1 MNILSGPAPAIA
13 LAMLAS
19 ICFAGAAVLQ
29 HRAVAAHAEETRAE
43 ATRSGRSAG
52 GAEGKLSMQGLRAV
66 TRRPGWLAGLA
77 LAVGGTTMHA
87 IALVLAPLS
96 VVQPIGVLAVPIAV
110 VLSVM
115 HTGRKPAPGV
125 LVGVALSVAGVAAF
139 VGIAAGTAVSTPA
152 PDSATLVAGLV
163 VATLVVGLAALGLS
177 RTGWVRCVACA
188 TAGAVAFGLVSALL
202 RAVSQ
207 SVTTGLTG
215 LLAPSVLVAI
225 LGIAAAVLV
234 GGWLVQ
240 HAFAAGAPEVVVACL
255 TVVDPI
261 VAVVLGVVLLGEGAR
276 TPTQTWLLLLG
287 AAAAA
292 ATGVVALASHHPDA
306 AGRGEPSPAAAS
318 VRTEGPGPLVRPQK
332 HRAPRHDTVRRAAAG
347 VRPARSQLVAAI
359 GRREHLLHRR

>member
-1 MNILSGPAPAIA
+1 MNILTGHLPAIV
-13 LAMLAS
+13 LAILAS

-29 HRAVAAHAEETRAE
+29 HRAVAAHSEDAHNDDTDTDPG
-43 ATRSGRSAG
+43 AT
-52 GAEGKLSMQGLRAV
+52 LSLKSLREV

-96 VVQPIGVLAVPIAV
+96 IVQPIGVLAVPIAV

-115 HTGRKPAPGV
+115 RTKNKPAPGV

-139 VGIAAGTAVSTPA
+139 VAIAAGTAVSSPA
-152 PDSATLVAGLV
+152 PDGATLLAGLVVAGLV
-163 VATLVVGLAALGLS
+163 VALGALGITS
-177 RTGWVRCVACA
+177 RTAWVRCIACA

-215 LLAPSVLVAI
+215 LLDPPVLAALV
-225 LGIAAAVLV
+225 GIVAAVVV

-240 HAFAAGAPEVVVACL
+240 QAFAVGAPEVVVACL

-276 TPTQTWLLLLG
+276 TPTQSWLLLLG

-306 AGRGEPSPAAAS
+306 AGRSGGNDDHGAAGRPALSHDDA
-318 VRTEGPGPLVRPQK
+318 PGPVVRPE
-332 HRAPRHDTVRRAAAG
+332 RNGFVRRAAD
-347 VRPARSQLVAAI
+347 VRSALPRISVATS
-359 GRREHLLHRR
+359 RREHLLHRR